1 MNKLKEDFMKKNLF
15 LLVTALLCTI
25 VASAF
30 AQFDDVEIKV
40 TPVAGNIY
48 MLVGA
53 GGNIGVSVGEDGI
66 LMIDDQF
73 RPLAEKIQTALSNFN
88 KGDLKFVLNTHVHG
102 DHVGGNTF
110 FGEHAT
116 IIAQDNVRKRMI
128 EDFNNKD
135 EKAQGKQA
143 WPVITFENSV
153 SVHFNY
159 EEIKV
164 IHLPAGHTDGDA
176 VIYFTKSNV
185 VHTGDLMFSG
195 LFPFVDLESGG
206 TVDGY
211 IADVTEII
219 SNINDSTLIIPGHG
233 PLSKLSDYKTF
244 QNMLLTTTKIVRD
257 YVAEGK
263 TLDEIIALGLG
274 DQWKDWSWSFIST
287 ERWITTIYN
296 DTKK

>member
-1 MNKLKEDFMKKNLF
+1 MTKNS
-15 LLVTALLCTI
+15 LLIGFILLLTL
-25 VASAF
+25 SNSLF

-40 TPVAGNIY
+40 IPASGNIY
-48 MLVGA
+48 MLEGA

-73 RPLAEKIQTALSNFN
+73 KPLAEKIQKALTNFN
-88 KGDLKFVLNTHVHG
+88 KGELKFILNTHVHG

-110 FGEHAT
+110 FGKHTT

-128 EDFNNKD
+128 DDFNNKE
-135 EKAQGKQA
+135 EKAQGKDA
-143 WPVITFENSV
+143 WPVITFEKSL
-153 SVHFNY
+153 SVHFNN

-211 IADVTEII
+211 IADVAEII
-219 SNINDSTLIIPGHG
+219 SNINDSTVIIPGHG
-233 PLSKLSDYKTF
+233 PLSKLSDYKSF

-257 YVAEGK
+257 YIAEGK
-263 TLDEIIALGLG
+263 TLDEIVALGLG
-274 DQWKDWSWSFIST
+274 EQWKDWSWSFIST
-287 ERWITTIYN
+287 ERWITTIFN